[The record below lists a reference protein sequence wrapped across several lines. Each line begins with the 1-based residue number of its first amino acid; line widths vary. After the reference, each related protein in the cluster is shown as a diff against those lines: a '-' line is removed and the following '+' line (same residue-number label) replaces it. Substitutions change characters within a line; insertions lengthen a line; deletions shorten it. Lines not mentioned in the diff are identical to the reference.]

1 MTLLEAQE
9 KLADQKEA
17 LGEFKV
23 GSLSIFGSVARGD
36 AGLDSDIDLLVEFSE
51 PVGLFEFAR
60 LKGFLEE
67 LLGTR
72 VDLVTP
78 ASLRESMR
86 ESVRREAV
94 RAA

>member
-1 MTLLEAQE
+1 MTLSEVKG
-9 KLADQKEA
+9 KLGTRREA
-17 LGEFKV
+17 LREFHV
-23 GSLSIFGSVARGD
+23 DSLSIFGSVARGD
-36 AGLDSDIDLLVEFSE
+36 AGKDSDVDLLVKFSE

-60 LKGFLEE
+60 LRDFLEE

-78 ASLRESMR
+78 AALRESMR
-86 ESVRREAV
+86 DTIRREAV